1 MEKIRMCKMAEKCY
15 TIVFRLGNF
24 VDVFILNYIPYR
36 LFMNS
41 KVLSMMEFLLTPFSN
56 NIAIVV
62 TFHNTK
68 TRMSWWGSN
77 CCYFNTFLCATCCR
91 SLSDSEKMMI
101 IGDSYT
107 SFCNSISIELWHFWF
122 HHWVWWNIAN
132 IVHCWMPRSTGQ

>member
-1 MEKIRMCKMAEKCY
+1 MCKMAEKCY

-68 TRMSWWGSN
+68 TRMS
-77 CCYFNTFLCATCCR
+77 
-91 SLSDSEKMMI
+91 
-101 IGDSYT
+101 
-107 SFCNSISIELWHFWF
+107 
-122 HHWVWWNIAN
+122 
-132 IVHCWMPRSTGQ
+132 